1 MNRFHY
7 FSLIILFL
15 AFGCKAPEARKPI
28 QNNSGSYVDYSIE
41 KNKKM
46 IAEEE
51 NDILEIIE
59 KDSLNK
65 YINSKQ
71 GFWYYFNNQNTSSTE
86 KADFGDLIEFEYNVK
101 DLRGTTIYSKE
112 ELGPQKYYT
121 DKEELISGLR
131 DGLKLLKEGETA
143 TFLFPSHKA
152 YGYYGDLKRIGTNM
166 PIISTV
172 TILNIEQIN

>member
-1 MNRFHY
+1 MSKSFIY
-7 FSLIILFL
+7 ILFL
-15 AFGCKAPEARKPI
+15 ALFATACKTPEARKPI
-28 QNNSGSYVDYSIE
+28 KTISGSYIDASVV

-51 NDILEIIE
+51 EDILAIIE
-59 KDSLNK
+59 KDT
-65 YINSKQ
+65 INNFFLSEK
-71 GFWYYFNNQNTSSTE
+71 GFWYYYNTKVTTDSKT
-86 KADFGDLIEFEYNVK
+86 AYFGDIIEYEYDIRN
-101 DLRGTTIYSKE
+101 LNGTFIYTQQ
-112 ELGPQKYYT
+112 ELGIQKYYM

-131 DGLKLLKEGETA
+131 EGLKLLKEGETA

-152 YGYYGDLKRIGTNM
+152 YGYYGDLVRIGANM

>member
-1 MNRFHY
+1 MNRFFY
-7 FSLIILFL
+7 ILISLVFLFT
-15 AFGCKAPEARKPI
+15 ACKTPEARKPI
-28 QNNSGSYVDYSIE
+28 KTSSGSYIDYSVE

-51 NDILEIIE
+51 KDILEIIE
-59 KDSLNK
+59 NDSLNK
-65 YINSKQ
+65 YVNSEQ
-71 GFWYYFNNQNTSSTE
+71 GFWYYFNHQVSSDTE
-86 KADFGDLIEFEYNVK
+86 KADFGDLVEFEYDIK
-101 DLRGTTIYSKE
+101 DLNGKIIYSKE

-131 DGLKLLKEGETA
+131 DGIKLLKEGETA

-152 YGYYGDLKRIGTNM
+152 YGYYGDLKKIGTNM

>member
-1 MNRFHY
+1 MNKY
-7 FSLIILFL
+7 FICFLLITFL
-15 AFGCKAPEARKPI
+15 VSACKAPEARRPVKTA
-28 QNNSGSYVDYSIE
+28 SGSYIDASVE

-51 NDILEIIE
+51 QDILAIIE
-59 KDSLNK
+59 NDSATDYLSSEK
-65 YINSKQ
+65 
-71 GFWYYFNNQNTSSTE
+71 GFWYYFNTQVPIESE
-86 KADFGDLIEFEYNVK
+86 KANFGDFVEFEYDVK
-101 DLRGTTIYSKE
+101 DLNGNIIYSKQ
-112 ELGPQKYYT
+112 ELGLQKYYM

-131 DGLKLLKEGETA
+131 DALKLLKEGETA

-152 YGYYGDLKRIGTNM
+152 YGYYGDLKRIGTNL

>member
-1 MNRFHY
+1 MSRY
-7 FSLIILFL
+7 SLYILL
-15 AFGCKAPEARKPI
+15 LTLIVSACKTPEARRPI
-28 QNNSGSYVDYSIE
+28 KTSSGSYIDASIE

-51 NDILEIIE
+51 KDILAIIE
-59 KDSLNK
+59 DDSTTNYLSSEK
-65 YINSKQ
+65 
-71 GFWYYFNNQNTSSTE
+71 GFWYYFNTQNTADSI
-86 KADFGDLIEFEYNVK
+86 KADFGDLVEFEYNVK
-101 DLRGTTIYSKE
+101 QLNGTTVYTKE
-112 ELGPQKYYT
+112 ELGPQSYYM

-131 DGLKLLKEGETA
+131 DALKLLKEGETA

-152 YGYYGDLKRIGTNM
+152 YGYYGDLKRIGTNQ